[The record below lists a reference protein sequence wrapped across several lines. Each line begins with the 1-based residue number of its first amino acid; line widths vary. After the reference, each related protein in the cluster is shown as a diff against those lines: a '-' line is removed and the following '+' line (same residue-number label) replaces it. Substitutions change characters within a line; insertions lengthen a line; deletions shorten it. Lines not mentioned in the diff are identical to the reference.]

1 LDIKRKDMGYFDE
14 LKESIKS
21 DINSNGKGDIT
32 GDKMQ
37 SVLLNIV
44 DELGKGAS
52 LGETAAQYIKEDDG
66 DYLGEVNGIIAPN
79 DEHYYLP
86 SNAPA
91 EDKVHTFAM
100 VADIPDITID
110 SELSVTSENAVQNK
124 VLTEALGILEEHL
137 ALHSEQIASLDLSM
151 ATKTYVDNAIAN
163 AITTTLNTEV

>member
-1 LDIKRKDMGYFDE
+1 MGYFDE

-44 DELGKGAS
+44 DKLGKGAS
-52 LGETAAQYIKEDDG
+52 LGETAAQYIKEDEG
-66 DYLGEVNGIIAPN
+66 DYLEAVGIIAPN
-79 DEHYYLP
+79 DVHYYLP

-100 VADIPDITID
+100 VAD
-110 SELSVTSENAVQNK
+110 VN
-124 VLTEALGILEEHL
+124 
-137 ALHSEQIASLDLSM
+137 
-151 ATKTYVDNAIAN
+151 NAIAS